1 MTDQQAEF
9 SADEFMQLQEELSR
23 FLDETCASYAL
34 DNDADREEVAN
45 RIAHWMVRQ
54 QVVEASPEKFLPKA
68 QYRLGFNVVDE
79 QTGERIIK
87 LMLTRGSQ
95 MTDGDFMQM
104 QNFFWCTVGRA
115 IRDNPEIIRT
125 LQLGGIDVDVDPG
138 TAGGQLSPT

>member
-9 SADEFMQLQEELSR
+9 SADQFLELQESLAR
-23 FLDETCASYAL
+23 FLDENCSSYCL
-34 DNDADREEVAN
+34 DTDEDREEVSG

-54 QVVEASPEKFLPKA
+54 KVVEASPEKLLPKA

-79 QTGERIIK
+79 QTGERIIR
-87 LMLTRGSQ
+87 LTLTRSSQ

-115 IRDNPEIIRT
+115 IRDNPEIIKT

-138 TAGGQLSPT
+138 VAGGQLSPT